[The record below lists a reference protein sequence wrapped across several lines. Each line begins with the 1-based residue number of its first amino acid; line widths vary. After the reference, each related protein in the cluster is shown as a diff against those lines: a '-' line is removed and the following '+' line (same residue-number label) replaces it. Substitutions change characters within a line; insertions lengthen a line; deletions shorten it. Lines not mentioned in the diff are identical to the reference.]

1 MFYYKDAT
9 VEDMKNAHD
18 ALGFPLVCD
27 GDAKIV
33 WVDDSIWLGPL
44 LTIGS
49 KASSKEAS
57 REH

>member
-9 VEDMKNAHD
+9 VEEMKNAHE

-33 WVDDSIWLGPL
+33 WVDDSIWLGPIL
-44 LTIGS
+44 DRAS
-49 KASSKEAS
+49 KAYSKET
-57 REH
+57 EDE

>member
-9 VEDMKNAHD
+9 VEEMKNAHE

-33 WVDDSIWLGPL
+33 WVDDSIWLGPIL
-44 LTIGS
+44 GRMS
-49 KASSKEAS
+49 SACSKEVRS
-57 REH
+57 E

>member
-9 VEDMKNAHD
+9 VEEMKNAHE

-33 WVDDSIWLGPL
+33 WVDDSIWLGPIL
-44 LTIGS
+44 DIAS
-49 KASSKEAS
+49 KAYSKDPED
-57 REH
+57 E

>member
-9 VEDMKNAHD
+9 VEEMKNAHE

-33 WVDDSIWLGPL
+33 WVDDSIWLGPIL
-44 LTIGS
+44 DI
-49 KASSKEAS
+49 ASNAYSKEL
-57 REH
+57 EDE